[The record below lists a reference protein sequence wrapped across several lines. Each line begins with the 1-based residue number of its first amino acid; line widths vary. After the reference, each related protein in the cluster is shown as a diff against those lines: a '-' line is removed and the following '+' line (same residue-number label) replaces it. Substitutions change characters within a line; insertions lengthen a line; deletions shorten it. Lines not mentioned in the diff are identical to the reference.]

1 MPAKTTAS
9 FRGGQK
15 QFLLPNFAR
24 TQWSQSD
31 RCFDSGSKLLKEFS
45 VKGYL
50 PWCHFSN
57 LWIYSKHVYEGKNMP
72 FISTVCSSKR
82 HIKRYAKY
90 TWSSRCN
97 WQYSQQFITAP
108 LKCFQNSQRAWLC
121 YFLFNHYS
129 IHKHLELDMLRK
141 FWQSCL
147 HSFMWY
153 LWISTG
159 FI

>member
-1 MPAKTTAS
+1 MLCFRANPANIQSLSFDRKHKTELPAKTTAS

-31 RCFDSGSKLLKEFS
+31 RCFDSGPKLLKEFS
-45 VKGYL
+45 VKGCL

-57 LWIYSKHVYEGKNMP
+57 LWMYSKHVYEGKNMP

-90 TWSSRCN
+90 TWSSRYN
-97 WQYSQQFITAP
+97 WQYSQQFIAAP
-108 LKCFQNSQRAWLC
+108 LKCFQNSQRAWL
-121 YFLFNHYS
+121 YVTSFLT
-129 IHKHLELDMLRK
+129 I
-141 FWQSCL
+141 
-147 HSFMWY
+147 
-153 LWISTG
+153 TV
-159 FI
+159 FINTWN